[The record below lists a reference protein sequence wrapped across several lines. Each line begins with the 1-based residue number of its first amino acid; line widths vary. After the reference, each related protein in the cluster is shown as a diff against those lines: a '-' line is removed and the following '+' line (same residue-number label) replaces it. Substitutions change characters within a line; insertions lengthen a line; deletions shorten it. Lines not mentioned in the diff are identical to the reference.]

1 MKSIVGS
8 KSWMSAVVL
17 AVFSAASFAG
27 ELSLG
32 EGKLLMTAP
41 ETWVAKEPRSRIV
54 EVEYEVPGTEE
65 GAGVGRLTIMP
76 AGGSVE
82 QNIARWEG
90 QFAAGAEDA
99 KIEKFEVGAI
109 AVHVVDIAG
118 TFKDSPG
125 GPMGPVVERENY
137 RMLGAIL
144 QAPGAPAYYVKLT
157 GPNTTLAQNEEA
169 FKAFVRSVSMP
180 EK

>member
-1 MKSIVGS
+1 MKLNGWKT
-8 KSWMSAVVL
+8 KSLSGLALLLVSA
-17 AVFSAASFAG
+17 FSFAG
-27 ELSLG
+27 EFPLA

-41 ETWVAKEPRSRIV
+41 ESWNSKQPRSRIV
-54 EVEYEVPGTEE
+54 EVEYEVPPTEE
-65 GAGVGRLTIMP
+65 GPAPGRLTIMP
-76 AGGSVE
+76 AGGTIE

-90 QFAAGAEDA
+90 QFAAGADTA
-99 KIEKFEVGAI
+99 KVEKLEVGQI
-109 AVHVVDIAG
+109 VVHIVDISG

-125 GPMGPVVERENY
+125 GPMGPVVERESY

-144 QAPGAPAYYVKLT
+144 EAPGAPVYYVKLT

-169 FKAFVRSVSMP
+169 FKAFVRSAAMP